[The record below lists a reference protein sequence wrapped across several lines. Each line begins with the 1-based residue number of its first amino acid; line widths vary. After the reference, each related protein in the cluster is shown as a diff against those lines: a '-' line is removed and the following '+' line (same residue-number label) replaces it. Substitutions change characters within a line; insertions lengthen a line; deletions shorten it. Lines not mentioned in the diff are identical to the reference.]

1 MKQLLYLF
9 TLIGALSLFS
19 CQKILKEDS
28 GKLKIV
34 TTTNILTDLVQNIG
48 KDSVSVRG
56 LMGSGVDPH
65 LYKASE
71 GDVIKLAEADLII
84 YSGLHLEGKM
94 VDVFERMKE
103 QGRNITNLGAALDP
117 SKLRQSADF
126 GGNYDPHV
134 WFDVSLFKELA
145 KETARSLST
154 YDPDNRDYYEKN
166 LEDYLTKLDAL
177 EKEVFQMV
185 ESLPKDK
192 RRLVTA
198 HDAFSYFGKA
208 YGFEVVGL
216 QGISTATEAGVQDV
230 RRITKYIIDHQ
241 IKSIFIENSV
251 PRRTIEALQKAVQAG
266 GHEVAIGGML
276 YSDSLGNPGTEE
288 GTYIGM
294 FTYNVKTLINGL
306 K

>member
-1 MKQLLYLF
+1 MKQLLYL
-9 TLIGALSLFS
+9 LALLGALSLFS

-103 QGRNITNLGAALDP
+103 QGRNITNLGASLDP

-134 WFDVSLFKELA
+134 WFDISLFKGLA
-145 KETARSLST
+145 KETARSLGT

-166 LEDYLTKLDAL
+166 LEDYLKKLDDL
-177 EKEVFQMV
+177 EKEVFRLV
-185 ESLPKDK
+185 ETLPKDK

-251 PRRTIEALQKAVQAG
+251 PKRTIEALQKAVEAG

-276 YSDSLGNPGTEE
+276 YSDSLGSPDTEE

-294 FTYNVKTLINGL
+294 FTYNVKTLVNGL